1 MINLTI
7 ENNPSFYFDYREG
20 IKYLRELNEDDYEY
34 PEEKTIF
41 HVYSEF
47 KNPKELMVLKSYLAT
62 QNLEKTKFN
71 YHSHINKY
79 IKLNYILF

>member
-34 PEEKTIF
+34 PEEKTTF

-47 KNPKELMVLKSYLAT
+47 KNSQRTHGSQVLFGYA
-62 QNLEKTKFN
+62 KFRKN
-71 YHSHINKY
+71 
-79 IKLNYILF
+79 